1 VRERICNALHD
12 QEEAEMGM
20 LFRMLAP
27 KPLKKARRVAH
38 PVSMVTPRQV
48 KRAKMAAVNTA
59 NPAGAAKRAAKRTA
73 VREVRGSGKSVGR
86 VLSPAASGQVGV
98 VAAAAVAGRG
108 IETGAP
114 LMELASDQHRV
125 EYERIK
131 GWVAQMFGEAA
142 QPAREDLPSFQVR
155 SGSETIFIH
164 LIGDDDVLMNLRAW
178 PCDRLKV
185 PDSALRRMLEFNA
198 HCPVGALVVE
208 DLGEA
213 EFTYSTLSENLTKES
228 FEFLFHLFARYAS
241 EARAELK
248 PFVT

>member
-1 VRERICNALHD
+1 
-12 QEEAEMGM
+12 MGM

-48 KRAKMAAVNTA
+48 KRAKMTAVNTA
-59 NPAGAAKRAAKRTA
+59 NPAGAAKRAAKRAA

-86 VLSPAASGQVGV
+86 VLSTASSGQVGV
-98 VAAAAVAGRG
+98 GAVAAVAGRG
-108 IETGAP
+108 VETGAP
-114 LMELASDQHRV
+114 LMEFASDQHRV
-125 EYERIK
+125 EYERVK
-131 GWVAQMFGEAA
+131 GWVGQLFGEAA

-155 SGSETIFIH
+155 SGSETVFIH
-164 LIGDDDVLMNLRAW
+164 LIGTDDGGGLMNLRTW

-185 PDSALRRMLEFNA
+185 PDTALRRMLEFNA
-198 HCPVGALVVE
+198 HSPVGSLVVE

-213 EFTYSTLSENLTKES
+213 EFIYSTLSENLTKES
-228 FEFLFHLFARYAS
+228 FEFLFYLFARYAS
-241 EARAELK
+241 EARADLK